1 MEQGLEKPPEPTH
14 AGPIRRPF
22 RAPTSSFRCLTHC
35 SPLPKLVFR
44 TGGSLVLPLH
54 YPPKGSGATRDRPLA
69 TLEPS
74 PTRPNSD
81 FDGASHSQNQEAT
94 AGVLRD
100 VRLLIDSCPRLRVD
114 QHSNP
119 PQRLD

>member
-1 MEQGLEKPPEPTH
+1 MVEPQVRVSGASPP
-14 AGPIRRPF
+14 
-22 RAPTSSFRCLTHC
+22 
-35 SPLPKLVFR
+35 PKLVVR
-44 TGGSLVLPLH
+44 TGGSLILHLP
-54 YPPKGSGATRDRPLA
+54 YPQKALAATRDLPLA
-69 TLEPS
+69 TLESS
-74 PTRPNSD
+74 PTRPNSEL
-81 FDGASHSQNQEAT
+81 DGACHSQNQEAT